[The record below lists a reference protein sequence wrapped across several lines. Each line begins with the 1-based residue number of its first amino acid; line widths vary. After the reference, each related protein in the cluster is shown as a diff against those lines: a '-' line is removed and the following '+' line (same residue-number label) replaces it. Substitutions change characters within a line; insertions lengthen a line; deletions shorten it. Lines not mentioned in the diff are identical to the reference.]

1 MNEVKYQELAELI
14 KTFTHTDGSFSST
27 SLNNLHLCRR
37 NHTTNP
43 MPCIYPLSLFL
54 IVQGS
59 QHLNF
64 GNQVMTLSKGETALT
79 TLDLPIVSNVLNA
92 TKSEP
97 YLSLRI
103 ELDVMILRE
112 LDEQTQWQ
120 PNTSSVSDTLSV
132 LPADDDL
139 LDAIYRFVKLLKQPQ
154 LQPHLKPLIEQEIC
168 LRLLASEH
176 NAMLRKLLTN
186 GTVEQKVAKII
197 AYFNEHYTEKIN
209 MDNLAEMV
217 FISSSSLRQHFK
229 KITGKSPLQY
239 QKELRLQNARR
250 LMFKENFDATRAA
263 LEVGYESPTQFNRE
277 YARMFGEP
285 PLKDMKRLKA
295 DEMHFGRII

>member
-209 MDNLAEMV
+209 MDDLAEMV

-229 KITGKSPLQY
+229 KIQ
-239 QKELRLQNARR
+239 E
-250 LMFKENFDATRAA
+250 
-263 LEVGYESPTQFNRE
+263 
-277 YARMFGEP
+277 
-285 PLKDMKRLKA
+285 KA
-295 DEMHFGRII
+295 HCNTKKNCVYKTHAV

>member
-27 SLNNLHLCRR
+27 PLNNLHLCRR
-37 NHTTNP
+37 NHATNP

-54 IVQGS
+54 VVQGS

-103 ELDVMILRE
+103 ELDVMMLRE

-209 MDNLAEMV
+209 MDDLAEMV

>member
-27 SLNNLHLCRR
+27 PLNNLHLCRR

-209 MDNLAEMV
+209 MDDLAEMV

>member
-27 SLNNLHLCRR
+27 PLNNLHLCRR

-54 IVQGS
+54 VVQGS

-103 ELDVMILRE
+103 ELDVMMLRE

-139 LDAIYRFVKLLKQPQ
+139 LDAIYRFVKLLKQPK

-209 MDNLAEMV
+209 MDDLAEMV